1 MKEIQTEMLH
11 PKAKLL
17 ASDCK
22 NGKLS
27 RREFMTYA
35 TSMGLASAAAYSLIG
50 ATPVAAQSA
59 NVVPADG
66 GTLRIQQSVRA
77 LLDPRVAN
85 WTEIGNHLRCMFD
98 YMVVVNNDG
107 SISPMLLESWEA
119 NEDATEYLLTA
130 RSGVTWSNGEP
141 FTSEHVAWMLGYWAD
156 GTVEGNS
163 MAGRFS
169 ALADP
174 ETSQIRPDAVE
185 IVDEHTV
192 RLRLSRPDITLIATM
207 GDYPAAVVHPSFN
220 PEDIINS
227 VCTGPYRI
235 VEHEVGIKSVV
246 ERVDNWWGTS
256 VLGGPYLDRIEYID
270 YGTDPAAWIAA
281 ADSEEIDMLYETVG
295 DFIEIFDG
303 IGWEQSSVVTGA
315 TVVIR
320 PNQVA
325 EVDGIRPY
333 EDARVRRALAL
344 AVNNEDV
351 LALGYNGLGV
361 PAENHHVAPIHPEY
375 AQLPPIR
382 HDPEEARRLMEE
394 AGMSDFVHNLVSI
407 DDDWRRNTTD
417 AVAAQ
422 LRDAGFNATRTIIPG
437 ASFWNDWNS
446 YPLSSTNWA
455 HRPLGV
461 QVLAI
466 AYRSGEA
473 WNETG
478 FANPEF
484 DALVNRAMSILD
496 ADARREI
503 MVEVQ
508 TLMQEE
514 GVIMQPY
521 WRSLYNHARPGVV
534 NAQVHISQQIHPHKL
549 GFEA

>member
-1 MKEIQTEMLH
+1 MKIDARTGLH
-11 PKAKLL
+11 PRVEDL
-17 ASDCK
+17 AEDCRS
-22 NGKLS
+22 GKLS
-27 RREFMTYA
+27 RREFLTYA
-35 TSMGLASAAAYSLIG
+35 TSLGVAATAAYGLIGLAPAEAQTAG
-50 ATPVAAQSA
+50 ATPAM
-59 NVVPADG
+59 G

-77 LLDPRVAN
+77 LLDPRVSN

-98 YMVVVNNDG
+98 YMVILNNDG

-130 RSGVTWSNGEP
+130 RAGVTWSNGEP
-141 FTSEHVAWMLGYWAD
+141 FTSENLAWMMGYWAD

-174 ETSQIRPDAVE
+174 ETQQLRPDAVE
-185 IVDEHTV
+185 IVDDRTV

-220 PEDIINS
+220 PDDIVNS

-235 VEHEVGIKSVV
+235 VEHEVGIKSAV
-246 ERVDNWWGTS
+246 ERAESWWGTE
-256 VLGGPYLDRIEYID
+256 VFGGPYLDRIEYLD
-270 YGTDPAAWIAA
+270 YGTDPAAWVAA
-281 ADSEEIDMLYETVG
+281 AESGEIDMLYETVG
-295 DFIEIFDG
+295 DFIDLFDT
-303 IGWEQSSVVTGA
+303 IGWERSTVVTGA

-320 PNQVA
+320 PNQLA

-333 EDARVRRALAL
+333 ADVRVRRALAL
-344 AVNNEDV
+344 AVNNADV
-351 LALGYNGLGV
+351 LALGYNDRGV

-375 AQLPPIR
+375 ATLPPLR
-382 HDPEEARRLMEE
+382 HDPEEARRLMAE
-394 AGMSDFVHNLVSI
+394 AGLSDFTHELVSI

-422 LRDAGFNATRTIIPG
+422 LRDAGFSVERAVIPG
-437 ASFWNDWNS
+437 ATFWNDWNA

-478 FANPEF
+478 YANPAF
-484 DALVNRAMSILD
+484 DALVNRAMAILD
-496 ADARREI
+496 ADARREV
-503 MVEVQ
+503 MVEIQ
-508 TLMQEE
+508 TMMQED
-514 GVIMQPY
+514 GVVMQPY

-534 NAQVHISQQIHPHKL
+534 NAQVHITQQIHPHKL
-549 GFEA
+549 GLAA

>member
-1 MKEIQTEMLH
+1 LNVRKGV
-11 PKAKLL
+11 KWN
-17 ASDCK
+17 
-22 NGKLS
+22 NGDDFTA
-27 RREFMTYA
+27 ED
-35 TSMGLASAAAYSLIG
+35 
-50 ATPVAAQSA
+50 VARNIAGWCEK
-59 NVVPADG
+59 D
-66 GTLRIQQSVRA
+66 
-77 LLDPRVAN
+77 
-85 WTEIGNHLRCMFD
+85 
-98 YMVVVNNDG
+98 
-107 SISPMLLESWEA
+107 
-119 NEDATEYLLTA
+119 
-130 RSGVTWSNGEP
+130 
-141 FTSEHVAWMLGYWAD
+141 
-156 GTVEGNS
+156 VEGNS

-220 PEDIINS
+220 PEDILNS

-246 ERVDNWWGTS
+246 ERIDNWWGTS

-303 IGWEQSSVVTGA
+303 IGWEQTSVVTGA

-333 EDARVRRALAL
+333 EDSRVRRALAL
-344 AVNNEDV
+344 AVNNEVV
-351 LALGYNGLGV
+351 LALGYSGLGV

-394 AGMSDFVHNLVSI
+394 AGRSDFVHNLVSI

-503 MVEVQ
+503 MVEIQ